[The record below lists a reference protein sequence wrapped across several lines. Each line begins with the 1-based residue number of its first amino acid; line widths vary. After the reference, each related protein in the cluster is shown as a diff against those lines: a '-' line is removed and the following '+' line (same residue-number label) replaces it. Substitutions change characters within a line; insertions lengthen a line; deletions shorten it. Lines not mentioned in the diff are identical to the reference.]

1 MLSEEYQH
9 TILVVRRRKTEMRTT
24 LLRLNSFGPPNTSTM
39 ELSLEF
45 DHMCRKRPERLAVA
59 RDDGKGET
67 GGPKAR

>member
-9 TILVVRRRKTEMRTT
+9 TILIVRRRKTEMSTT
-24 LLRLNSFGPPNTSTM
+24 LLRLNTFGPPNISTM

-45 DHMCRKRPERLAVA
+45 DHMCRKRPDRLATA
-59 RDDGKGET
+59 RDDGIGKT